1 MANPVA
7 IQIALA
13 NLSGRVS
20 SEVIYN
26 FIESASDNIET
37 YELDSTKVSAA
48 AIEYVVLLSVAGSI
62 ASLATLLWM
71 VYDKF
76 IAPTKRSSSDEAG
89 IYVVLRR
96 PDGNLVEFLSERTT
110 KIAISSLKTSKPQS
124 QNYATPVITCR
135 NTKKSFSRSSEPGF
149 GLNAS
154 ELTNST

>member
-96 PDGNLVEFLSERTT
+96 PDGNLVEFFIGKDYKDRDIFIEDFKTTITELRNSSDYLPEYQKVILEIQRT
-110 KIAISSLKTSKPQS
+110 
-124 QNYATPVITCR
+124 
-135 NTKKSFSRSSEPGF
+135 
-149 GLNAS
+149 GLWIKRK
-154 ELTNST
+154 